1 MEPTLKGG
9 PQARGSTK
17 HKISALRN
25 FLGYGKGFLPKWNR
39 WNSLLSA
46 KYTELGL
53 PFVQPLP
60 LFYSDLY
67 FLLCFLVS
75 SILLC
80 LQPVLELYPVLPLAC
95 PEDGFTLQ
103 SRFDHCE
110 FGSSLHRS
118 GGSLRGD
125 GKVGHVIQS
134 HGTKLLDAAC
144 NRLHPSAHPPRLGTL
159 FILKGS
165 REVLSCQAQAG
176 KPLLYEAEN
185 DRSKTEKIE

>member
-17 HKISALRN
+17 QKISALRN

-39 WNSLLSA
+39 WNALLPA

-75 SILLC
+75 SILLW

-125 GKVGHVIQS
+125 GKVGES
-134 HGTKLLDAAC
+134 WMW
-144 NRLHPSAHPPRLGTL
+144 
-159 FILKGS
+159 
-165 REVLSCQAQAG
+165 
-176 KPLLYEAEN
+176 
-185 DRSKTEKIE
+185 TERKKAVVE